1 MKFDFSDSNVVVT
14 GSSRGIGFAVAEAFC
29 AANANV
35 TLIAETDEVFS
46 ACEQL
51 SAHPGSKVN
60 GIKCDISDPDQVRRT
75 FAALDRI
82 DVLVNNAGLELIT
95 PILATADDGDK
106 IEQDFKRIIDIN
118 VMGTFYVSRNAVAK
132 MPSGSSI
139 IITCSIWSRTAV
151 AEFSAYCAS
160 KHATLGFMR
169 SMSKEL
175 APAGIRVNGV
185 CPGWVRTEAS
195 MRSLHAICERTGQ
208 SEEEVLNEILGAQ
221 SLEGLM
227 EPADV
232 ADTYLFLS
240 SDAAKNIT
248 GQAVN
253 VDRGEVMS

>member
-169 SMSKEL
+169 SMDPCQKNWRPL
-175 APAGIRVNGV
+175 ASVSMAYVQAGSGRKPQCGLCTQSANAPV
-185 CPGWVRTEAS
+185 
-195 MRSLHAICERTGQ
+195 SLKKR
-208 SEEEVLNEILGAQ
+208 
-221 SLEGLM
+221 
-227 EPADV
+227 
-232 ADTYLFLS
+232 Y
-240 SDAAKNIT
+240 
-248 GQAVN
+248 
-253 VDRGEVMS
+253 